1 MGIMTKLFGSYSDH
15 QVKKLEKIA
24 AKIEALASTY
34 KNMSDEEL
42 RGMTEVFKARLAAG
56 ETLDDILPEAFAA
69 VREADDRVLG
79 KRPFHVQLIGGIIL
93 HQGRIAEMKTGEG
106 KTLVAT
112 LPAYLNALTGEGVHI
127 VTVNDYLAARDSEEM
142 GKVYGFMGLKTGLVV
157 HGLTPAQK
165 QEAYRADITYGTNNE
180 FGFDYLRDNMVVYKS
195 RLVQRGHAFAIVDE
209 VDSILIDEAR
219 TPLIISGE
227 GDTPTDLY
235 ERADRFVRTL
245 QKHVVKEID
254 AKEEQDSIE
263 ADYIVDEK
271 ANTAVITPR
280 GARKAEAFFQIANF
294 TDAENATL
302 AHHINQAIKAH
313 GCMKLDVD
321 YVVNEE
327 GVMIVDAFTG
337 RLMPGRRFS
346 DGLHQA
352 IEAKEGVQVQKENK
366 TLATITF
373 QNYFRMYKKLS
384 GMTGTAMTEEN
395 EFRDIYQ
402 LDVVEVPTNKPMIRE
417 DHDDAVYK
425 TMAGKYRAVVKQ
437 VRECYDRGQPVLV
450 GTVSIDKSELLS
462 VMLKKAGIPHTV
474 LNAKFHAREAEIVA
488 QAGKS
493 GAVTISTNMAGRG
506 TDIML
511 GGNPEY
517 MAKSDLRALG
527 IEEGLIVQ
535 ATGTAD
541 TSDESILGVRRQYR
555 ELYEKH
561 KAEIAPEA
569 ERVRAAGGL
578 FILGTERHESRRIDN
593 QLRGRSGRQ
602 GDPGE
607 SRFFLSLEDDLMR
620 LFGNN
625 ERIITLIDRMG
636 LDDDTPIEAG
646 ILSNT
651 IENAQKR
658 IEDNNFKR
666 RKYVL
671 SYDDVMNQQRTIIY
685 GQRQSVL
692 DDSDLSDT
700 MMNMIRGNI
709 KAAVASHTS
718 EGPATEWDFAGLR
731 ADLMGYLCTEED
743 FTYSEEEL
751 KSLTSEDVT
760 DMLISRAEDRIRE
773 REELFTPE
781 RFREVER
788 AILLRNVDTAWMD
801 HIDAMDDLKGNI
813 GLQAYAHRDPVTEY
827 RMVGADMFDAMV
839 AEIRDK
845 TVRALLTVVPKPQQE
860 VVRVQVAKPLTE
872 GFEGGP
878 KQGAKKVVLT
888 PKRST
893 KVGRND
899 PCPCGSGKKYKNC
912 CGANPA
918 AGNGNN

>member
-1 MGIMTKLFGSYSDH
+1 M
-15 QVKKLEKIA
+15 
-24 AKIEALASTY
+24 
-34 KNMSDEEL
+34 
-42 RGMTEVFKARLAAG
+42 
-56 ETLDDILPEAFAA
+56 
-69 VREADDRVLG
+69 
-79 KRPFHVQLIGGIIL
+79 
-93 HQGRIAEMKTGEG
+93 
-106 KTLVAT
+106 
-112 LPAYLNALTGEGVHI
+112 
-127 VTVNDYLAARDSEEM
+127 
-142 GKVYGFMGLKTGLVV
+142 
-157 HGLTPAQK
+157 
-165 QEAYRADITYGTNNE
+165 
-180 FGFDYLRDNMVVYKS
+180 
-195 RLVQRGHAFAIVDE
+195 
-209 VDSILIDEAR
+209 
-219 TPLIISGE
+219 
-227 GDTPTDLY
+227 
-235 ERADRFVRTL
+235 
-245 QKHVVKEID
+245 
-254 AKEEQDSIE
+254 
-263 ADYIVDEK
+263 
-271 ANTAVITPR
+271 
-280 GARKAEAFFQIANF
+280 
-294 TDAENATL
+294 
-302 AHHINQAIKAH
+302 
-313 GCMKLDVD
+313 
-321 YVVNEE
+321 
-327 GVMIVDAFTG
+327 
-337 RLMPGRRFS
+337 
-346 DGLHQA
+346 
-352 IEAKEGVQVQKENK
+352 
-366 TLATITF
+366 
-373 QNYFRMYKKLS
+373 
-384 GMTGTAMTEEN
+384 
-395 EFRDIYQ
+395 
-402 LDVVEVPTNKPMIRE
+402 
-417 DHDDAVYK
+417 
-425 TMAGKYRAVVKQ
+425 
-437 VRECYDRGQPVLV
+437 LV

-462 VMLKKAGIPHTV
+462 ALLKKAGIPHTV